1 LDKSKA
7 AYKSPTKLE
16 PDKPAL
22 KLLKGENN
30 MGWFTTTKQAEPKK
44 PVVSAQGVAFRL
56 HQPSGNANVKPTGK
70 EGIWK
75 YEPRS

>member
-1 LDKSKA
+1 
-7 AYKSPTKLE
+7 
-16 PDKPAL
+16 
-22 KLLKGENN
+22 